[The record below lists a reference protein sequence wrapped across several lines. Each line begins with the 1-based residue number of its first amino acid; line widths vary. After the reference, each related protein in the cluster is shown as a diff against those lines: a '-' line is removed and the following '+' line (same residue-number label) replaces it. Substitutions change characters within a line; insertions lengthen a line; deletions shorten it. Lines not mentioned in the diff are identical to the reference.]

1 MRKTLP
7 IHLLLVTIGMMV
19 SLQMRAQDRLSYF
32 LVMRT
37 TTIDTMWDGRP
48 IKIFGFAPNILESW
62 LPGPVLYANEGDTL
76 DVRVLN
82 FSQGAPHTVHWH
94 GMDVDQNNDGVA
106 HTSFALGHMQDTNYV
121 FPAQHAGTYMYHC
134 HVHSVLHMQMGMYGP
149 IVVRPADGSKS
160 AWTGGP
166 AYDKEYLWM
175 AGEFD
180 SWWHDSLSFE
190 HIEHPDTFHDEVQVA
205 PYNPDYFLVN
215 GKSEWQLADSSIAVH
230 ARVAEK
236 VYLRLIN
243 IGYTIQRYVFPANV
257 GATVIESDGRP
268 LPSPVLTDTVELYPG
283 ERYGVMLTPT
293 ATMDSSVAL
302 SYYQITNDT
311 LVNTQHIPLVI
322 AGHIGVDDGLQ
333 DDFSFRAWPVPAT
346 DKLNV
351 SWENLPQGK
360 GTLTLTDMQGRILHS
375 WSYIQLF
382 ASVKTVSVSD
392 LPAGLYSLSFSH
404 SRGTVTKRIAILR

>member
-1 MRKTLP
+1 MKQQHHIR
-7 IHLLLVTIGMMV
+7 ILLLATALVLAV
-19 SLQMRAQDRLSYF
+19 QLRAQDRLSYF
-32 LVMRT
+32 LCMRT

-94 GMDVDQNNDGVA
+94 GMDVDQENDGVA

-134 HVHSVLHMQMGMYGP
+134 HVHSILHIQMGMYGP

-190 HIEHPDTFHDEVQVA
+190 HIQHPDTFHDEVQMA
-205 PYNPDYFLVN
+205 PYRPDYFLVN
-215 GKSEWQLADSSIAVH
+215 GKSEWELEDSSIALH

-243 IGYTIQRYVFPANV
+243 IGYTIQRYVFPNNV
-257 GATVIESDGRP
+257 GATILDSDGRP
-268 LPSPVLTDTVELYPG
+268 LPASVRTDTVEVYPG
-283 ERYGVMLTPT
+283 ERYGVMLIPT
-293 ATMDSSVAL
+293 ATMDSSIAL
-302 SYYQITNDT
+302 SFYQIANDT
-311 LVNTQHIPLVI
+311 LLNTQHIPLVI
-322 AGHIGVDDGLQ
+322 AGHIGVDETAEDA
-333 DDFSFRAWPVPAT
+333 FRFMAWPVPAT
-346 DKLNV
+346 DKVNV
-351 SWENLPQGK
+351 AWENLPQGS
-360 GTLTLTDMQGRILHS
+360 GTLTLTDMSGRVLHC
-375 WSYIQLF
+375 WSYNQLF
-382 ASVKTVSVSD
+382 AATKTLQLPD
-392 LPAGLYSLSFSH
+392 LAPGLYSLGFNH
-404 SRGTVTKRIAILR
+404 SKGAITRRIAIVK